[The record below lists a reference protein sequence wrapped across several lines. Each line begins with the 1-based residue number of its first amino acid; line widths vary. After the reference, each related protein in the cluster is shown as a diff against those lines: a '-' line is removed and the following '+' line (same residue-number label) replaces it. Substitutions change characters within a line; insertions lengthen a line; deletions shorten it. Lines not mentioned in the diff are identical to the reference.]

1 MQGMKM
7 RTRQKVRAETNADQL
22 TSLVSALL

>member
-7 RTRQKVRAETNADQL
+7 KTRQTVSAETNADQL

>member
-1 MQGMKM
+1 MQGTKI
-7 RTRQKVRAETNADQL
+7 RTRQKISADTNADQL